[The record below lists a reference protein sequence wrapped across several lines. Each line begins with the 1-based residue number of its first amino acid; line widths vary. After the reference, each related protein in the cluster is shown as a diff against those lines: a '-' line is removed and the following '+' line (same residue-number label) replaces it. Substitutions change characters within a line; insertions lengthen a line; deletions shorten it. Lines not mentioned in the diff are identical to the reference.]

1 MDKQECKTTLN
12 IERLETS
19 WNAQFVSRFHT
30 VASLN
35 PKQTVGSHSYGVA
48 ILVNELWADASK
60 ELLQKALYHD
70 VPEVMLGDIPFTAKR
85 NHPEIGDAFKIA
97 EIAVIH
103 EYELKWLYANLSI
116 KDEERLKMADMLD
129 LVLYTHLEGQTNKE
143 MADICKFGA
152 HYLYYNFGDRVG
164 GDFEP
169 VRDVLRHK
177 GIKYDKEWFDTRREQ
192 FEQVGAM

>member
-48 ILVNELWADASK
+48 ILINELWADASK

-152 HYLYYNFGDRVG
+152 HYLYYNFGNRVD

-177 GIKYDKEWFDTRREQ
+177 GIKYDKKWFDTRREQ

>member
-48 ILVNELWADASK
+48 ILINELWADASK

-85 NHPEIGDAFKIA
+85 NHPEIGNAFELA
-97 EIAVIH
+97 ELAIVKR
-103 EYELKWLYANLSI
+103 YEIKWLYANLSMQ
-116 KDEERLKMADMLD
+116 DEARLKMADMLD
-129 LVLYTHLEGQTNKE
+129 LVLYTQLESQANKE
-143 MADICKFGA
+143 MEDICKYGA
-152 HYLYYNFGDRVG
+152 HHLYDTYSTHP
-164 GDFEP
+164 DFEP
-169 VRDVLRHK
+169 VRKVLGHK
-177 GIKYDKEWFDTRREQ
+177 HLLYGLMSDTSK
-192 FEQVGAM
+192 